1 MFSEVVW
8 KKPTLWH
15 QGLSSDRL
23 NYLERAIS
31 ITFFAGLTALCAQI
45 AFTLPWTPVPYT
57 FQTFAVLATGVY
69 LRRNDAFVSGCV
81 YVLAGAIGAPVFAE
95 GADMLFDSG
104 KLIASGGY
112 LISFPIASA
121 LVAEGLDRSRSA
133 GIADFKAQI
142 TCWTLAM
149 IPVYVIG
156 TVWLAESYGVDMAQA
171 FEWGVEPFLIWDFA
185 KIVVMAIVTTKVWSY
200 SPSQFE
206 KYVQVKQN
214 PEMDTKPQQVV
225 QNITYN
231 IQDSAI
237 SGDINVNNHSKK
249 Q

>member
-45 AFTLPWTPVPYT
+45 AFSVPWTPIPYT

-69 LRRNDAFVSGCV
+69 LRRNDAFLSGCV
-81 YVLAGAIGAPVFAE
+81 YLLAGAIGAPVFAE
-95 GADMLFDSG
+95 GGDMLFDSG

-149 IPVYVIG
+149 ISVYVIG
-156 TVWLAESYGVDMAQA
+156 TVWLAESYGVDIAQA

-185 KIVVMAIVTTKVWSY
+185 KIVVMAIITTKVWSY
-200 SPSQFE
+200 SNDKKSSAD
-206 KYVQVKQN
+206 VQ
-214 PEMDTKPQQVV
+214 
-225 QNITYN
+225 
-231 IQDSAI
+231 
-237 SGDINVNNHSKK
+237 
-249 Q
+249 

>member
-95 GADMLFDSG
+95 GGDMLFDSG

-133 GIADFKAQI
+133 GITDFKAQI

-171 FEWGVEPFLIWDFA
+171 FEWGVEPFLVWDFA
-185 KIVVMAIVTTKVWSY
+185 KIVVMAIITTKIWSY
-200 SPSQFE
+200 SNDKKSSAD
-206 KYVQVKQN
+206 VQ
-214 PEMDTKPQQVV
+214 
-225 QNITYN
+225 
-231 IQDSAI
+231 
-237 SGDINVNNHSKK
+237 
-249 Q
+249 

>member
-8 KKPTLWH
+8 NKPTLWH
-15 QGLSSDRL
+15 QGLSSDKL

-45 AFTLPWTPVPYT
+45 AFSVPWTPVPYT

-69 LRRNDAFVSGCV
+69 LRRNDAFLSGCV
-81 YVLAGAIGAPVFAE
+81 YLLAGAIGAPVFAE
-95 GADMLFDSG
+95 GGDMLFDSG

-121 LVAEGLDRSRSA
+121 LVAEGLDRSRNA

-142 TCWTLAM
+142 ICWTLAM
-149 IPVYVIG
+149 IPVYLIG
-156 TVWLAESYGVDMAQA
+156 TLWLAESYPTDLAQA

-185 KIVVMAIVTTKVWSY
+185 KIVVMAIITTKVWSY
-200 SPSQFE
+200 SNS
-206 KYVQVKQN
+206 
-214 PEMDTKPQQVV
+214 
-225 QNITYN
+225 
-231 IQDSAI
+231 
-237 SGDINVNNHSKK
+237 
-249 Q
+249 